1 MREWTPARQ
10 QALRTRWREKADR
23 QNLDW
28 WRRYFEYVAASD
40 FLCGR
45 TTPSNGRKVF
55 EVSLDWLCKSENL
68 VKVVEGAYEN

>member
-1 MREWTPARQ
+1 
-10 QALRTRWREKADR
+10 
-23 QNLDW
+23 
-28 WRRYFEYVAASD
+28 VAASD